1 MRRCR
6 SKRRGVAAAGS
17 VAAYAIARSW
27 FVRWGATPAEEQ
39 DPLRGDE
46 LIAQPTVVTTRAI
59 TIDAPADAV
68 WPWLVQMGQDRGG
81 LYSYDWLESL
91 FGLEFH
97 NADRIV
103 PEWQHLEVGDII
115 RSAPASAGPGGGFA
129 VVGVEPGRSIV
140 TVVGDPAEMVPRA
153 QAGPLPDGC
162 SWAFVL
168 QRIDDRHTRLLVRL
182 RARFGFPGPAEWLAG
197 RLLEPVHFVME
208 RKQLLGIKSRAERA
222 PSSVLNGRP
231 IAPPA
236 DATEPGHPEVLAV
249 VE

>member
-1 MRRCR
+1 MRR
-6 SKRRGVAAAGS
+6 GAAATGS
-17 VAAYAIARSW
+17 AVLYVVARWW
-27 FVRWGATPAEEQ
+27 FVRWGATPAEEL
-39 DPLRGDE
+39 DPLPGDE
-46 LIAQPTVVTTRAI
+46 LIAAPSVVTTRAI

-81 LYSYDWLESL
+81 LYSYDWLENV
-91 FGLEFH
+91 FGLHFR
-97 NADRIV
+97 NADAIV

-129 VVGVEPGRSIV
+129 VVGVEPGQAIV
-140 TVVGDPAEMVPRA
+140 TVVGDPAEMVPRT

-182 RARFGFPGPAEWLAG
+182 RARFGFPAPAEWLAG

-208 RKQLLGIKSRAERA
+208 RKQLLGIKARAERA
-222 PSSVLNGRP
+222 AAEVLHGRP
-231 IAPPA
+231 VADEHALRSPLSESAPTPVHG
-236 DATEPGHPEVLAV
+236 PVG
-249 VE
+249 